1 MKNILSKQQAAILA
15 ALLIVLIA
23 AIPVGF
29 KTWFVAESGNMKIM
43 PGIGPLVA
51 LGLVMRWRW
60 GFPLGKSVIRYQYGV
75 CCCAFPYQCRLQ
87 ARVPVIAAAE
97 RAPAVTPVYAR
108 PECKPLEGYAITWH
122 SPPEFILPRFFQH
135 HVQR

>member
-60 GFPLGKSVIRYQYGV
+60 AFPLAKVLSVISMGFVVVLFLINADY
-75 CCCAFPYQCRLQ
+75 
-87 ARVPVIAAAE
+87 
-97 RAPAVTPVYAR
+97 R
-108 PECKPLEGYAITWH
+108 PGYLLLLLLNGLLLLLLFTHDLNANP
-122 SPPEFILPRFFQH
+122 SKAMP
-135 HVQR
+135 